1 MEKSKFITGG
11 NNNMNDEE
19 KVVAEQAEEKVPFLK
34 RPLVR
39 KIGKYALIALF
50 TGITGAVG
58 YYAGYKHGIKS
69 LQGTEASL
77 EAIDTIVE

>member
-1 MEKSKFITGG
+1 
-11 NNNMNDEE
+11 MNDEE
-19 KVVAEQAEEKVPFLK
+19 KLVAEEAEEKKVPFFK

-50 TGITGAVG
+50 TGVTGAVG

-69 LQGTEASL
+69 LNGTSTSL
-77 EAIDTIVE
+77 EAIDTVIE